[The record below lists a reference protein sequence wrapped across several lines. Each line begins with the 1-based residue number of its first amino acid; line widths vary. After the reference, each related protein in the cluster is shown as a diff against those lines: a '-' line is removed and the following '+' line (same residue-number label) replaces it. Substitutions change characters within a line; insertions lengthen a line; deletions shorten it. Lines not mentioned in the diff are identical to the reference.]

1 MYDLIIIGAGTAG
14 ISAYNEAIKYTQNI
28 LIINDGPWDT
38 TCARVG
44 CMPSKLLISSA
55 NRMHD
60 IQSAKD
66 LALQHDATVGTSGVM
81 QRLHRLREHFIH
93 TTLKGVDQWE
103 ASHKIPGQAKF
114 IDAQT
119 IEVNGHSYQ
128 AKSFIIAVVLA
139 AV

>member
-1 MYDLIIIGAGTAG
+1 MHDLIIIGAGTAG
-14 ISAYNEAIKYTQNI
+14 ISAYNEAIKYTKNI

-66 LALQHDATVGTSGVM
+66 LGLLQDVTVNTSSVM
-81 QRLHRLREHFIH
+81 QRL
-93 TTLKGVDQWE
+93 
-103 ASHKIPGQAKF
+103 
-114 IDAQT
+114 
-119 IEVNGHSYQ
+119 
-128 AKSFIIAVVLA
+128 
-139 AV
+139 